1 VAVLAACGPNPNGLG
16 VTDMGSVVGTVVDA
30 KNQTQPIQSVTIQI
44 GIQVR
49 RLSPSDNGQFT
60 IDNVPTGTQTITIS
74 SPGYTS
80 YSAQVIVRKGQT
92 TELGLIGL
100 ASTTGL

>member
-1 VAVLAACGPNPNGLG
+1 VAVLAACAPNPNGLG
-16 VTDMGSVVGTVVDA
+16 VTDTGSVVGTLVDA
-30 KNQTQPIQSVTIQI
+30 KSQTLPIQTATIQI
-44 GIQVR
+44 GLQVR

-60 IDNVPTGTQTITIS
+60 IDSVPTGTQTITIS

-80 YSAQVIVRKGQT
+80 YSAQVIVRKGQG

>member
-1 VAVLAACGPNPNGLG
+1 VLAACAPNPNGLG
-16 VTDMGSVVGTVVDA
+16 VTDTGSVVGTIVDA

-44 GIQVR
+44 GLQVR

-74 SPGYTS
+74 SPGYAS